1 MPGQL
6 AVDFGTTNT
15 VVTLVEAGTVRIL
28 HLPGLAREQP
38 LDQSPLIP
46 TAVYLSE
53 TVRPWLFFRQRVRQ
67 VQIGQQALNQN
78 YGNYAA
84 QARSLAQSFKP
95 FLGEQPHRPVA
106 QLESEELSAQEAAF
120 LFLRELLAAAR
131 QQRLR
136 ITDLTIPTPVGYYE
150 PYRAALQ
157 AIAKRLKVRRF
168 RTLDEPVAAALGY
181 GVNIAR
187 EETLLVVD
195 FGGGTLDLAA
205 VRLGPGVA
213 EGGAAQVLAKH
224 MVRLGGSD
232 VDRWL
237 LEHVLMDL
245 SDLPHWEYHARWEA
259 MRVKEQVSREGAA
272 EFRWNGISRS
282 VCREDLVRLLDQH
295 GLYRQLRTALA
306 EIRQQLAEPGAS
318 PEGTE
323 IGPVD
328 QVLLVGGSTL
338 LPEVAAVVDESFPK
352 AIVRHDPALLFTAVA
367 LGAARF
373 AGGVPVD
380 DHIYHDYALA
390 VQNDALHQVEYERLV
405 PCRTRYPTA
414 PNFAVRYYA
423 DFPGMTEMRFGIHEV
438 GRLGQTPV
446 AWQQRANGNQYWS
459 PANAAGEADL
469 GEADLG
475 EADLGEADLGEADL
489 GEADLGEANLV
500 ELNPG
505 DSPLLL
511 RPTGQGTSPRLR
523 VTFSVNADRWLC
535 MTVEDLV
542 RKETLRMTEPVVRL
556 R

>member
-15 VVTLVEAGTVRIL
+15 VVTFVEAGTVRIL
-28 HLPGLAREQP
+28 HLPSLVREQP

-46 TAVYLSE
+46 TAVHLAE
-53 TVRPWLFFRQRVRQ
+53 TVRPWLFFPRRVRQ
-67 VQIGQQALNQN
+67 VQIGQKALNQN

-84 QARSLAQSFKP
+84 QARTFAQGFKP
-95 FLGEQPHRPVA
+95 LLGGQAHRPVA
-106 QLESEELSAQEAAF
+106 RLESGELSAQEAAF
-120 LFLRELLAAAR
+120 LFLRELLRAVRR
-131 QQRLR
+131 QGLR
-136 ITDLTIPTPVGYYE
+136 VTDLTIPTPVGYYE
-150 PYRAALQ
+150 PYRAALG

-181 GVNIAR
+181 GVNVAR

-213 EGGAAQVLAKH
+213 EGGAALVLAKH

-232 VDRWL
+232 VDGWL

-259 MRVKEQVSREGAA
+259 IRVKEQVSREGAA
-272 EFRWNGISRS
+272 EFRWNGITRS

-295 GLYRQLRTALA
+295 GLYQQLRTALA
-306 EIRQQLAEPGAS
+306 DIRQQLAELGPS
-318 PEGTE
+318 PEGEETST
-323 IGPVD
+323 VD

-338 LPEVAAVVDESFPK
+338 LPEVAAVVDEAFPE
-352 AIVRHDPALLFTAVA
+352 AVVRHDPELLFTAVA

-373 AGGVPVD
+373 AGGVPID
-380 DHIYHDYALA
+380 DHIYHDYAL
-390 VQNDALHQVEYERLV
+390 VIQNDQEHRVEYERLV
-405 PCRTRYPTA
+405 PRRTRYPTA

-423 DFPGMTEMRFGIHEV
+423 DFAGMTEMRFGICEV

-446 AWQQRANGNQYWS
+446 AWQPRPNGNQYWS
-459 PANAAGEADL
+459 PASEDGEASAT
-469 GEADLG
+469 GT
-475 EADLGEADLGEADL
+475 
-489 GEADLGEANLV
+489 NLTATNLAQ
-500 ELNPG
+500 LNPG
-505 DSPLLL
+505 DAPLAL
-511 RPTGQGTSPRLR
+511 RPAGKGTSPRLR
-523 VTFSVNADRWLC
+523 VLFSVNADRWLC
-535 MTVEDLV
+535 MTVDDLV
-542 RKETLRMTEPVVRL
+542 RGETLRVGEPVVRL